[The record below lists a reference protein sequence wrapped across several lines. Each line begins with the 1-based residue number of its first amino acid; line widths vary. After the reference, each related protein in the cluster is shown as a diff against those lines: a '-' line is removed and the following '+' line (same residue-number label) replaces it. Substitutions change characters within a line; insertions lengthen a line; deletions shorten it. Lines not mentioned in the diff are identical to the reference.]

1 MKYVLLVYGPMAE
14 NEAER
19 AAGMAEMAQ
28 WYRTLGLALVDP
40 GSPFTGAVRTVN
52 QQGVKD
58 GPIGS
63 QPTGYNIVEAAS
75 LSAAAEMAKGC
86 PLLLAGRQIAV
97 YEMFSAM

>member
-19 AAGMAEMAQ
+19 AAGMAEMAE
-28 WYRTLGLALVDP
+28 WYQALGPALVDP
-40 GSPFTGAVRTVN
+40 GSPFTGAVRTVD
-52 QQGVKD
+52 QQGVKV

-63 QPTGYNIVEAAS
+63 QATGYNIVEAAS
-75 LSAAAEMAKGC
+75 LSAASEMAKGC
-86 PLLLAGRQIAV
+86 PLLLAGRQIVV

>member
-28 WYRTLGLALVDP
+28 WYRTLGPALVDP

-52 QQGVKD
+52 QQGEKE
-58 GPIGS
+58 GPIGA
-63 QPTGYNIVEAAS
+63 QATGYNIVEAES
-75 LSAAAEMAKGC
+75 LPAAVEMAQGC

>member
-28 WYRTLGLALVDP
+28 WYRTLGPALVDP
-40 GSPFTGAVRTVN
+40 GSPFTGGVSTVN

-58 GPIGS
+58 GPIGP
-63 QPTGYNIVEAAS
+63 QATGYNIIEAAS
-75 LSAAAEMAKGC
+75 LSSATEMAKGC